1 MSLGS
6 IVGAIGGLIGGHN
19 DREFARAQSAADRAF
34 QKEVFQNQYQWKAA
48 DAKKAGLHPLAV
60 IGGGSYSASPSSQPS
75 SSSMADSLGKLGEG
89 IGDAAVA
96 YMSKDAAAEQA
107 AKADKR
113 ADEQHDANMRESAA
127 RTLMYNGQALEA
139 TRRAASYSVPMAN
152 GREVMKGQTDSN
164 GPFYAIRHLGNGQY
178 DINLTTDHQQ
188 ELGDELGQ
196 IYNFVRKGSREGG
209 LFEGIKYHFS
219 GGRFGS
225 RYGNIWTD
233 PATKQK
239 YRFDRESGYWE
250 KVR

>member
-1 MSLGS
+1 MFGS
-6 IVGAIGGLIGGHN
+6 IAGAIGGLIGGHN
-19 DREFARAQSAADRAF
+19 DREFSRAQSAADRAF
-34 QKEVFQNQYQWKAA
+34 QKEVFQNQYQWKAE

-60 IGGGSYSASPSSQPS
+60 LGGGSYSASPSSQPS
-75 SSSMADSLGKLGEG
+75 PSSMASSLGKLGEG
-89 IGDAAVA
+89 IGDAVTA
-96 YMSKDAAAEQA
+96 YMSKDEIAKAAAEEK
-107 AKADKR
+107 AKADR
-113 ADEQHDANMRESAA
+113 RDEAQGRLLDAQTEYYSA
-127 RTLMYNGQALEA
+127 LALEA
-139 TRRAASYSVPMAN
+139 SRRALGHTAPMAN

-196 IYNFVRKGSREGG
+196 LYNFVKKGSREGG
-209 LFEGIKYHFS
+209 LFEGMKYHLS